1 MPEDEYSLDNYGL
14 SSAWNADS
22 FRDGLDLGT
31 GTNSGRRFS
40 LYGPKEGNNFMEGLG
55 SSFSLNGDSEG
66 NFMEG
71 LDLGVDTDINAN
83 LGLLNNTETGG
94 GFLEGLN
101 FGNISKG
108 LGLASS
114 MYSDYMQNKYLNA
127 AMDTMDANLA
137 MAQKA
142 DDTHYKNAAGF
153 DNYSSSRT
161 A

>member
-1 MPEDEYSLDNYGL
+1 MAEKYSLGNYSLAEGYDPFNTPQSGSFLDSSGL
-14 SSAWNADS
+14 GFNLLS
-22 FRDGLDLGT
+22 
-31 GTNSGRRFS
+31 
-40 LYGPKEGNNFMEGLG
+40 GNNEG
-55 SSFSLNGDSEG
+55 SSFMD
-66 NFMEG
+66 G

-83 LGLLNNTETGG
+83 LGLLNNTETGLLNNTETGG

-108 LGLASS
+108 VGLASS

>member
-1 MPEDEYSLDNYGL
+1 MPEDEYSLGNYGL
-14 SSAWNADS
+14 SSAWDADRFS
-22 FRDGLDLGT
+22 NLGLGT